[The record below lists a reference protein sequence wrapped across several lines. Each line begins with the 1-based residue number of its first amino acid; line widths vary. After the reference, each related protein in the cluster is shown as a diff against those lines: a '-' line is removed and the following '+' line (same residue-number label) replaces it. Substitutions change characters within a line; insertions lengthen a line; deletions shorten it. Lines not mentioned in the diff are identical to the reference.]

1 MERISTHEVF
11 DELEVPMRHRPSQT
25 IRLSRVMRQLGWS
38 NVRARGLNR
47 GSYRDRVRGFAR
59 EAGGGVTLAGNF
71 PALCSARGARGR
83 RSVRDEPHRPTMP
96 VRARSRHD
104 RQGVKSRPTE
114 PVEAARKPVGERFG
128 FRLADLHMP
137 ASGSLCALLDQ

>member
-1 MERISTHEVF
+1 MSPSRSSGARRHRSFVEELRVRADEARTAPDEDPWEALLRTLQGRVGRDGVERISTHEVF

-59 EAGGGVTLAGNF
+59 EAGGVSY
-71 PALCSARGARGR
+71 PRG
-83 RSVRDEPHRPTMP
+83 
-96 VRARSRHD
+96 
-104 RQGVKSRPTE
+104 
-114 PVEAARKPVGERFG
+114 
-128 FRLADLHMP
+128 
-137 ASGSLCALLDQ
+137 